1 MQWLDA
7 HNYAEGWFG
16 EHYPESYKILFIAT
30 AAERTR
36 YIRLGTGVNLAPAAR
51 PPFREKNREV
61 AKWRARCISSPG
73 DAPRGGN

>member
-1 MQWLDA
+1 MGRDLQLMQWLDA

-36 YIRLGTGVNLAPAAR
+36 YIRLGTGVNLAPSAR
-51 PPFREKNREV
+51 PPFREKKSGSR
-61 AKWRARCISSPG
+61 
-73 DAPRGGN
+73 